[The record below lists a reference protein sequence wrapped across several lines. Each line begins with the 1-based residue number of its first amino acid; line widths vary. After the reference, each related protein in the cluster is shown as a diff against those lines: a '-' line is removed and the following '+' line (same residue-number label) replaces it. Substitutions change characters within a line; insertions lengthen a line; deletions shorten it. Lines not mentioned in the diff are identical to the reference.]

1 MKKFALATATALTLA
16 MGANV
21 AFAQTSQAPMTLAA
35 GEMTKAKESTSDTWI
50 TTKVKADLLT
60 EKGIPGSDIKVET
73 NKGVVSLSSDVAIS
87 DSQKATAV
95 AITKK
100 IKGVKAVSA
109 DGLLA
114 GGAVKADNIDKAKEG
129 TSDTWITT
137 KVKAD
142 LVTEKGI
149 PGTDINVETNKGVVS
164 LSSTAAVTE
173 AQKTTAVNIT
183 KKIKGVTAV
192 SADGLLA
199 GGAVKADNIDKAK
212 EGTTDTWIT
221 TKVKADLVTEKGIPG
236 TDIKVETNK
245 GVVSLSST
253 VAVTDAQKEMAV
265 AITKKIKGV
274 KAVSADGLKA
284 E

>member
-35 GEMTKAKESTSDTWI
+35 GEATQAKESVSDTWI

-60 EKGIPGSDIKVET
+60 EKGIPGSDIMVET
-73 NKGVVSLSSDVAIS
+73 NKGVVSLSSKVAVS

-95 AITKK
+95 A
-100 IKGVKAVSA
+100 
-109 DGLLA
+109 
-114 GGAVKADNIDKAKEG
+114 
-129 TSDTWITT
+129 
-137 KVKAD
+137 
-142 LVTEKGI
+142 
-149 PGTDINVETNKGVVS
+149 
-164 LSSTAAVTE
+164 
-173 AQKTTAVNIT
+173 IT

-199 GGAVKADNIDKAK
+199 GGATKADGIDKTKGAAHDAG
-212 EGTTDTWIT
+212 EATSDTWIT

-253 VAVTDAQKEMAV
+253 AAVTAAQKETAV
-265 AITKKIKGV
+265 AIAKKIKGV

-284 E
+284 Q

>member
-1 MKKFALATATALTLA
+1 MKKFALATATATALTLV
-16 MGANV
+16 MANA
-21 AFAQTSQAPMTLAA
+21 AFAQPTQAPMTLAA

-87 DSQKATAV
+87 DAQKATAV
-95 AITKK
+95 A
-100 IKGVKAVSA
+100 
-109 DGLLA
+109 
-114 GGAVKADNIDKAKEG
+114 
-129 TSDTWITT
+129 
-137 KVKAD
+137 
-142 LVTEKGI
+142 
-149 PGTDINVETNKGVVS
+149 
-164 LSSTAAVTE
+164 
-173 AQKTTAVNIT
+173 IT

-199 GGAVKADNIDKAK
+199 GGATKADGIDKTKGAAHDAK
-212 EGTTDTWIT
+212 ETTSDTWIT

-245 GVVSLSST
+245 GVVSLSSAT
-253 VAVTDAQKEMAV
+253 AVTESQKATAV